1 MVDLHTH
8 STCSDGSESPGR
20 VVELAAATGC
30 TAVSLTDH
38 DGLFGIG
45 EAAQRAD
52 EVGIRFVP
60 GCEVSGTCDAGPLHL
75 LCYFATAGHNPLADL
90 LARLRAD
97 REVRNAA
104 IARHFADLGIPL
116 SYEEVRFEAG
126 GPVVGRPHFAAA
138 LAHRGIV
145 NSVDEAFDRFLK
157 MGAPAYV
164 PRSSPAPSTV
174 IGSARRSG
182 AVVVLA
188 HPLSLGLSPDR
199 LDGLVSALAA
209 AGLAGLEAHYGHY
222 DPATRQHLAGL
233 ALRHG
238 LVATGGSDFHGAYR
252 PDSSVGSGTG
262 DLAVPDACLD
272 ELTERIR

>member
-20 VVELAAATGC
+20 VVELAAAAGC

-45 EAAQRAD
+45 AAAQRAD

-60 GCEVSGTCDAGPLHL
+60 GCEVSCTWGARPLHL
-75 LCYFATAGHNPLADL
+75 LCYFATDGHNPLADL

-97 REVRNAA
+97 RETRNAA
-104 IARHFADLGIPL
+104 IVERFAELGIPL
-116 SYEEVRFEAG
+116 SYKDVRVEAR

-138 LAHRGIV
+138 LVHLGIV
-145 NSVDEAFDRFLK
+145 DSIDAAFDRYLK

-174 IGSARRSG
+174 IERARRSG

-199 LDGLVSALAA
+199 LDELVSALAA
-209 AGLAGLEAHYGHY
+209 DGLAGLEAHYGHY

-238 LVATGGSDFHGAYR
+238 LVATGGSDFHGTYR
-252 PDSSVGSGTG
+252 PDSSVGNGAG
-262 DLAVPDACLD
+262 DLTVPDACLD
-272 ELTERIR
+272 ELAERIR